1 VGCFAYSE
9 VEGAQANALPD
20 AIAEEIKQERRKK
33 LMEVQEEISRGKLE
47 RKIGKTL
54 TVLVDVARDGRAIA
68 RSSADAP
75 EIEGVVHIEEG
86 DMQSGEFARVVVTSC
101 DAHDLRAR
109 IVDRPR
115 TAKPP
120 QPSRALA

>member
-1 VGCFAYSE
+1 MP
-9 VEGAQANALPD
+9 NAIP
-20 AIAEEIKQERRKK
+20 EEIKQERRKK
-33 LMEVQEEISRGKLE
+33 LMEVQEKISRSKLE

-54 TVLVDVARDGRAIA
+54 TVLVDDVRDGKASA

-75 EIEGVVHIEEG
+75 EIDGVVHIEEG

-109 IVDRPR
+109 IVDRAG